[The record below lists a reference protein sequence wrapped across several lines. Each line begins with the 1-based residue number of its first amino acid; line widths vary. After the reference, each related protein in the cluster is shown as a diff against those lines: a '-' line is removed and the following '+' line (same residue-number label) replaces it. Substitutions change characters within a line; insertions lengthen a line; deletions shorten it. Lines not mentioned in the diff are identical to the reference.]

1 MNCLC
6 GLATFSPDCTESLKC
21 RSVCFSA
28 PTAAAVIAMAAAVYD
43 ITHTPRWPLALSVA
57 GQVVVIVIRL
67 ASLCCFCLLR
77 PALKVHQHMQAHSA
91 IFPLPYSFTVLP
103 FPQNKS
109 NGVGLDCTLSLFPH
123 QQCCLRSACL
133 EMQSSTRGKHNTQSD
148 FYIKTTSA
156 CNPTTTMPAATPHL
170 HPHWTAC
177 YRFAAIMMTTRA
189 RWLLKSVFQV
199 AGARRN
205 IYLTQQ

>member
-1 MNCLC
+1 M
-6 GLATFSPDCTESLKC
+6 
-21 RSVCFSA
+21 
-28 PTAAAVIAMAAAVYD
+28 
-43 ITHTPRWPLALSVA
+43 A

-67 ASLCCFCLLR
+67 ASLCCFCLLG

-91 IFPLPYSFTVLP
+91 SFPLPYSFTVLP

-156 CNPTTTMPAATPHL
+156 CNPTTTMPAATPPSPPPLNCVLPLCCHYDDYQGTLIAQERFPSRRL
-170 HPHWTAC
+170 H
-177 YRFAAIMMTTRA
+177 
-189 RWLLKSVFQV
+189 
-199 AGARRN
+199 GE
-205 IYLTQQ
+205 IYT